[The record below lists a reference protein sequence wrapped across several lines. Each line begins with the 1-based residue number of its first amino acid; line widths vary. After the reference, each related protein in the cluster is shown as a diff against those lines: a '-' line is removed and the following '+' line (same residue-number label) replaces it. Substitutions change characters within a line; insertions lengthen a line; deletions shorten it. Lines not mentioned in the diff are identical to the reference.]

1 MTMSLDRT
9 MINKTLLAVLGVCVI
24 SLSSCSSQFEKGMK
38 QGCMN
43 NGGSRSFCSCFYDKM
58 EAHYGEEKLTAI
70 GMMQVK
76 IPEDFEEL
84 SFQSGQQCVHKL

>member
-1 MTMSLDRT
+1 MK
-9 MINKTLLAVLGVCVI
+9 NKILMGVVGFSFLI
-24 SLSSCSSQFEKGMK
+24 MNGCSSQFEKGMK

-58 EAHYGEEKLTAI
+58 EAHYGEKKLTAI

-76 IPEDFEEL
+76 IPEDFEEV

>member
-1 MTMSLDRT
+1 MKSKILM
-9 MINKTLLAVLGVCVI
+9 GVVGVSFLI
-24 SLSSCSSQFEKGMK
+24 MNGCSSDFEKGMK

-43 NGGSRSFCSCFYDKM
+43 NGGSRSFCTCFYDKM

-76 IPEDFEEL
+76 VPEDFEEV

>member
-1 MTMSLDRT
+1 MKSKILM
-9 MINKTLLAVLGVCVI
+9 GVVGVSFLI
-24 SLSSCSSQFEKGMK
+24 MNGCSSNFEKGMK

-43 NGGSRSFCSCFYDKM
+43 NGGSRSFCTCFYKKM

-76 IPEDFEEL
+76 MPDDFEQV